1 MFAPN
6 EKRSNAGFTL
16 VELLVAL
23 TIMGMVSGLMMNS
36 INFSMKTV
44 GAVES
49 RIAAIES
56 FHQSQRALRRQI
68 QLAQPVLDRDS
79 EIPRQ
84 LDFDAKVNQ
93 LEFVGPV
100 PGLGNGGGLYR
111 ISLRIEDGYGTE
123 GNNGRLTM
131 SYRMNVS
138 SLRYPTND
146 FATNEV
152 VLLENFSRA
161 RFSYFDTLP
170 AVGGNWTSD
179 WQYADRLPDLVRLNV
194 AFDDA
199 GDDAYDLIVAIR
211 ATTPAGFKRP

>member
-1 MFAPN
+1 MFSPN
-6 EKRSNAGFTL
+6 LKRSNAGFTL

-23 TIMGMVSGLMMNS
+23 TIMGMVSGLMMSS
-36 INFSMKTV
+36 ISFSMKTV
-44 GAVES
+44 DTVES

-68 QLAQPVLDRDS
+68 QLAQPILDIDS

-84 LDFDAKVNQ
+84 LDFDAKVNK
-93 LEFVGPV
+93 LEFIAPV

-111 ISLRIEDGYGTE
+111 ISLRIEDDFSAD
-123 GNNGRLTM
+123 GNGGRLTM
-131 SYRMNVS
+131 SYRMNIS
-138 SLRYPTND
+138 SSRYPSND

-152 VLLENFSRA
+152 VLLENFSHA

-170 AVGGNWTSD
+170 VVGGDWSSD

-194 AFDDA
+194 VFDDDA
-199 GDDAYDLIVAIR
+199 SDDAFDLIVAIR
-211 ATTPAGFKRP
+211 ATAPAGFN